1 MVKGVKIN
9 EEGAKKL
16 VELGNKD
23 RAKSV
28 VVNKKRRQVAWQK
41 MADNS
46 VLVSKDLLN
55 CDVDYCKILLAMLYW
70 GEGTKTV
77 RQLVFMNS
85 NPKIIKMY
93 LFLLLKVF
101 VINESKLKTY
111 LHLHDYHD
119 RDRMINY
126 WSDITGINKKTNK
139 NLL

>member
-1 MVKGVKIN
+1 
-9 EEGAKKL
+9 
-16 VELGNKD
+16 
-23 RAKSV
+23 
-28 VVNKKRRQVAWQK
+28 

>member
-1 MVKGVKIN
+1 LVKGVKIN